1 MALSRKPKTTE
12 VICRYLRKYGKHR
25 IRTATGVVTIKPGD
39 IIEAKEGSYVGNQWE
54 CLGPVE
60 GQKEISKKKAEPAPE
75 EEEEADE
82 FKGLIKEQRP
92 DGFYVVNPNTGK
104 SVNLEPI
111 SEEEADLLVSKSKE
125 RS

>member
-12 VICRYLRKYGKHR
+12 VICRYQRKYGKHR
-25 IRTATGVVTIKPGD
+25 IRTSTGVVTIKPGD

-60 GQKEISKKKAEPAPE
+60 GQKETSNKKAKTAPE
-75 EEEEADE
+75 EEDEANE